1 MDNCN
6 VHDNDKVQTKAS
18 RCLDAVETSLSPDK
32 KLHYEVHSDDD
43 DDAVNFELTREVG
56 IASAVRSAVSVS
68 DATLLELLQP
78 PLLCPSSLLLR
89 HSSIVTDGLHEHD
102 VQGGAGGLAAG
113 LG

>member
-1 MDNCN
+1 MDNCYIY
-6 VHDNDKVQTKAS
+6 DNDKVQTKAS

-43 DDAVNFELTREVG
+43 NAVNFELTREVG

-102 VQGGAGGLAAG
+102 VLSGVDF
-113 LG
+113 